1 MPKLITGISH
11 ALIYFNTL
19 DGSKQTGISAMM
31 KLCFGSDDDA
41 ISQVV
46 YSTKQGAKTP
56 VWVLPTRFTKDGS
69 TIEFPVFT
77 GMVGEEIL
85 AAVGRAS
92 DRFKQANVLGK
103 LAGRAFR
110 VTTHS
115 VEEIKEEAAPAK

>member
-1 MPKLITGISH
+1 MANLITGISH
-11 ALIYFNTL
+11 AVIYFNTL
-19 DGSKQTGISAMM
+19 EGSKQTGISAMM

-41 ISQVV
+41 ISQVL
-46 YSTKQGAKTP
+46 YSTQSGSKTP
-56 VWVLPTRFTKDGS
+56 VWVLPTRFTIDGS
-69 TIEFPVFT
+69 KIEFPIFT
-77 GMVGEEIL
+77 GKVGEEIL

-92 DRFKQANVLGK
+92 DRFKKANVAGK